1 MTLLSL
7 SDADLV
13 RLHQVQLAML
23 LELDR
28 VCRHLGVAYQLG
40 AGTLLGAVRH
50 GGFIPWD
57 DDVDIVMLRGD
68 YRRFLREAPPLLHSS
83 LFLQT
88 WRSDPHFQEGF
99 AKLRCHDSVFREE
112 LRQNLRLHH
121 GIFIDIFPFD
131 PIHPDRSWWRALL
144 SLFSTVYGFHRLAT
158 HEKGGHLAPWRPAWQ
173 RWLGPLLHRCLA
185 LVSPSWWM
193 VVHEGLIRVLT
204 LVPSSQV
211 VCLVCGSRLRQRLQA
226 LARPATEFEQTVLL
240 SFEGRLFPVTANYN
254 QALKRLYGDYMRLPP
269 SEARV
274 PTHSLVEFRLPGDGG
289 GMRANLGQPAGSH
302 LTCPAGR
309 RGGRSGR

>member
-7 SDADLV
+7 SDADLR

-28 VCRHLGVAYQLG
+28 VCRRLGVAYQLG

-57 DDVDIVMLRGD
+57 DDVDVVMLRAD
-68 YRRFLREAPPLLHSS
+68 YRRFLREAPPLLDSS
-83 LFLQT
+83 LFLQC

-99 AKLRCHDSVFREE
+99 AKLRRHDSAFREE
-112 LRQNLRLHH
+112 CRQGLRLHH

-131 PIHPDRSWWRALL
+131 PVHPDCRWWRALL
-144 SLFSTVYGFHRLAT
+144 SLVMAIRRRVNEFHRFAT
-158 HEKGGHLAPWRPAWQ
+158 HENGGHLAPWRPAWQ
-173 RWLGPLLHRCLA
+173 RRLGPLLHRRLA
-185 LVSPSWWM
+185 LVSPSRWM
-193 VVHEGLIRVLT
+193 VIHEGLMRFLA

-211 VCLVCGSRLRQRLQA
+211 VCLVSGSLLWHRLQA

-240 SFEGRLFPVTANYN
+240 SFEGRLFPVTANHH
-254 QALKRLYGDYMRLPP
+254 QALRRLYGDYTRLPP
-269 SEARV
+269 PEARMPGHPV
-274 PTHSLVEFRLPGDGG
+274 VEFRLPRDAGG
-289 GMRANLGQPAGSH
+289 L
-302 LTCPAGR
+302 
-309 RGGRSGR
+309 